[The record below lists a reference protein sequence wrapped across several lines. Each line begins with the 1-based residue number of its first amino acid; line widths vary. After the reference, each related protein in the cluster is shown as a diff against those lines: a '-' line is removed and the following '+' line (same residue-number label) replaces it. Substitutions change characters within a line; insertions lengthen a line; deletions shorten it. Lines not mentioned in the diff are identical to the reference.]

1 MSFLPEQTSIQATP
15 LGPAAAAPR
24 HKWGLTFSLAPTAWL
39 LTVTEGT
46 SRNPGTPPISDIDI
60 RKGDS
65 FVVVWD
71 DGDWS
76 LLETMDSQ
84 KVAVGAY
91 GDAF

>member
-1 MSFLPEQTSIQATP
+1 ME
-15 LGPAAAAPR
+15 GP
-24 HKWGLTFSLAPTAWL
+24 
-39 LTVTEGT
+39 
-46 SRNPGTPPISDIDI
+46 SRNPATSDIDI

>member
-1 MSFLPEQTSIQATP
+1 MTPKPGRKKEERESGGGARTLASKQA
-15 LGPAAAAPR
+15 R
-24 HKWGLTFSLAPTAWL
+24 DRERESSLSAWP
-39 LTVTEGT
+39 LTVVEGP
-46 SRNPGTPPISDIDI
+46 SRNPATSDIDI